1 MKMVIVFDTDDQQG
15 MRNTVKIVDKL
26 AIEYLGIS
34 LERVHNRSFGKIEF
48 IKTIREFGRQVVK
61 ELADDPE
68 AEPTS
73 LLKTKRFTEKVWDVK
88 EDGGRYP

>member
-15 MRNTVKIVDKL
+15 MRNTVKIVEKL
-26 AIEYLGIS
+26 ATDYLGIS
-34 LERVHNRSFGKIEF
+34 LDRAHNRSFGKIEF
-48 IKTIREFGRQVVK
+48 IKTIREFGRQVAK

-68 AEPTS
+68 SEPTS